1 MAQTN
6 VNIRMDET
14 TKRQFDAFCSEVG
27 LSVSAAF
34 NLFAKTVV
42 RERRIPFEITTE
54 VPNADTVM
62 AMNEYYEMLE
72 HPERYKRYTSFQSA
86 MKEALEEDA

>member
-6 VNIRMDET
+6 VNIRMDEE

-27 LSVSAAF
+27 ISVSAAF

-42 RERRIPFEITTE
+42 REHRIPFEIRTD
-54 VPNADTVM
+54 VPNAETVS
-62 AMNEYYEMLE
+62 AMQEYYEMLE
-72 HPERYKRYTSFQSA
+72 HPERYRRYSSFREA
-86 MKEALEEDA
+86 MKEVLEDA